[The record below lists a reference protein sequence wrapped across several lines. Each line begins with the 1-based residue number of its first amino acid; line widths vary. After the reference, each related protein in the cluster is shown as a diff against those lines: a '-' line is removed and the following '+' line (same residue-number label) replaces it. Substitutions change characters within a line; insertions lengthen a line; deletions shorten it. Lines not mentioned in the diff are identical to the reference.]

1 MYTKDDLLARLQNGE
16 DLADIADELANA
28 LNEAQKEYDEIT
40 KRIAQEEAEAERV
53 AHAKEEAVLI
63 ILDGLSDYLIAVG
76 EDELQKELSEE
87 IEVEAMIKMLDSS
100 IDMTKR
106 LKKLESLEFADEAL
120 WTPLF
125 KGFGFGC

>member
-16 DLADIADELANA
+16 ELSTIADELANA

-40 KRIAQEEAEAERV
+40 QKMAKEEAEAERV
-53 AHAKEEAVLI
+53 AYAKEEAVLM
-63 ILDGLSDYLIAVG
+63 ILDGLSDYLIACG
-76 EDELQKELSEE
+76 EGELQKELND
-87 IEVEAMIKMLDSS
+87 VDVNQLIKMLDSS

-106 LKKLESLEFADEAL
+106 LNKLKDLEFADEAL

-125 KGFGFGC
+125 KSFGFGM